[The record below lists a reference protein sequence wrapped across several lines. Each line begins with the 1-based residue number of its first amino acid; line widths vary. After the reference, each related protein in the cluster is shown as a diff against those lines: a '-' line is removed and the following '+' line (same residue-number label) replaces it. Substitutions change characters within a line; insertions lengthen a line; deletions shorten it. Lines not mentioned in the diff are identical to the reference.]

1 MTRSHHSLRLTVEN
15 LANGCIDVCELS
27 SEGLLTGDF
36 VTLPMAA
43 FRWPGVERMTV
54 ARYLLRLE
62 LQGQDAPQP
71 IRVNWTKCNFGGSRP
86 WLICRCAKRVA
97 RLFRGL
103 GGYYCRNCCNVIY
116 ESQRRSAKARIYL
129 QAYRLRQRLG
139 GSRPLLDEVPKRPAG
154 MRRKTYM
161 RLCWR
166 LKSLESHLTGS
177 RVVRPDWIPP
187 LAY

>member
-1 MTRSHHSLRLTVEN
+1 MTRSHHGPRLTVEN
-15 LANGCIDVCELS
+15 LANGCIDISEFRR
-27 SEGLLTGDF
+27 EGLLTGDF
-36 VTLPMAA
+36 VTLRMAA
-43 FRWPGVERMTV
+43 FRWPGVERMTL

-62 LQGQDAPQP
+62 LQGQVAPQL
-71 IRVNWTKCNFGGSRP
+71 IQIEWTRCNFGGARP

-129 QAYRLRQRLG
+129 KAYRLRQRLG
-139 GSRPLLDEVPKRPAG
+139 GSSPVLDEVPLRPAG
-154 MRRKTYM
+154 MRRKIYM

-166 LKSLESHLTGS
+166 LKSLESRLSGS
-177 RVVRPDWIPP
+177 RVARPDWIPP
-187 LAY
+187 LTY